1 QSVPVQPFPHFF
13 PSGASDDKYVILSRI
28 FSRRMKADN
37 KEMDNQVLNISSGK
51 REKAD
56 QAPK

>member
-1 QSVPVQPFPHFF
+1 
-13 PSGASDDKYVILSRI
+13 
-28 FSRRMKADN
+28 MKADN